1 MSICVS
7 AGRDPAT
14 TSIRQYC
21 LDGSYDYLETTYGPM
36 EVASLIAQLGVELAR
51 MHQYARSK
59 QPLEQHHDGDD
70 RSAYRKRPE
79 T

>member
-1 MSICVS
+1 MSITVS

-14 TSIRQYC
+14 TSIRQNC

-36 EVASLIAQLGVELAR
+36 QVAQLIAALSVELAR
-51 MHQYARSK
+51 MHQYASARDSLASPK
-59 QPLEQHHDGDD
+59 MDAANPL
-70 RSAYRKRPE
+70 